1 MTLRPD
7 EHDQRRGPRPA
18 RVEVTGSGSASAT
31 PDVVRVSLGI
41 RCDAEGVAAA
51 LSAAAE
57 TVRKVSAAA
66 RAHRLTD
73 RDIASLSASVQPRW
87 ANDGSAVVGYTA
99 YHQLSLVVRT
109 LADLNELVD
118 AVAAAA
124 GNSLVIDGINLD
136 LADRGPL
143 ATRAREGAFEDAQ
156 AKATQYAG
164 LAGARLGRVLAVV
177 EGSGQVF
184 GAAPEGRAMMMSM
197 KDSGGGLPV
206 EAGEHTVTA
215 GVQVAWELLP
225 STSRAPVE

>member
-1 MTLRPD
+1 MTIRTD
-7 EHDQRRGPRPA
+7 DHEQRRGPRPS

-99 YHQLSLVVRT
+99 YHQLALVVRT
-109 LADLNELVD
+109 RAALNE
-118 AVAAAA
+118 
-124 GNSLVIDGINLD
+124 
-136 LADRGPL
+136 
-143 ATRAREGAFEDAQ
+143 
-156 AKATQYAG
+156 
-164 LAGARLGRVLAVV
+164 
-177 EGSGQVF
+177 
-184 GAAPEGRAMMMSM
+184 
-197 KDSGGGLPV
+197 
-206 EAGEHTVTA
+206 
-215 GVQVAWELLP
+215 
-225 STSRAPVE
+225 